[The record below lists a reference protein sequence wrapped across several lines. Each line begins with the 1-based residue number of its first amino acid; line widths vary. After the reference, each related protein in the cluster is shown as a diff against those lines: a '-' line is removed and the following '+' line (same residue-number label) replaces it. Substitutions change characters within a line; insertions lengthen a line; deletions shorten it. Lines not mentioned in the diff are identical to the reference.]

1 MTPEIMEFIQR
12 HHNHMFAGSLWF
24 KAKDMAVYLRA
35 GPYVYRDGQRYNAIG
50 IANVQVNPK
59 RQRKGIFTSFLT
71 ELIKTANELEYSV
84 VTAEQVHNTNLHAL
98 LERNG
103 FVRRPNEGSDITYE
117 KWL

>member
-1 MTPEIMEFIQR
+1 MTPEMLEFIKC
-12 HHNHMFAGSLWF
+12 HHSSMFPRSVWF
-24 KAKDMAVYLRA
+24 KTEEMAVYLRA
-35 GPYVYRDGQRYNAIG
+35 GPFVYRDGQRYNAIG
-50 IANVQVNPK
+50 IANVQVNQK
-59 RQRKGIFTSFLT
+59 QQRKGVFTSFLA

-84 VTAEQVHNTNLHAL
+84 VTVEQVHNTNLHAL